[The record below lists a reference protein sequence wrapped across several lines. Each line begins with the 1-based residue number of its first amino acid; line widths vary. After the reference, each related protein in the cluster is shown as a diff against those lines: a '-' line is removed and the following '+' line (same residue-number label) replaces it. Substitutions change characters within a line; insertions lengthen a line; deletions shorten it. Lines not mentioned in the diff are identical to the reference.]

1 MDSTN
6 LGEQAIS
13 KAAEL
18 GIASQLDEAENL
30 DVSVRTNPLD
40 LMQGEIDSISVKGE
54 GLVMKKELRA
64 EKLRI
69 ETNSISI
76 NSIKAA
82 MGNIELTQPTETR
95 MLVVLKEEDLQNALN
110 SEYIKD
116 KLQNL
121 KINCEGEKTNVK
133 IERVKFKL
141 LDEGKIGL
149 DADIYVVE
157 RDSNEKISLTAV
169 PEIDNAGNCIALN
182 SVEYLESVNSNSE
195 VAKAIIN
202 SAEEILDLRN
212 FELDTMSL
220 RVRKLDVKLGK
231 LTIEAD
237 AEIKDFPQ
245 TSQTP

>member
-1 MDSTN
+1 MVSEKKSN
-6 LGEQAIS
+6 RAIS

-18 GIASQLDEAENL
+18 GIASQLDEADDL
-30 DVSVRTNPLD
+30 DIDVRTSPLD
-40 LMQGEIDSISVKGE
+40 LTQGEIDSVSVEGE

-64 EKLRI
+64 EKLKV

-82 MGNIELTQPTETR
+82 MGNIELIQPTDAR

-110 SEYIKD
+110 SEYIQN
-116 KLQNL
+116 KLQSL
-121 KINCEGEKTNVK
+121 EIEYEGEKLNAK
-133 IERVKFKL
+133 IEGVKFEL
-141 LDEGKIGL
+141 LDDGKIGL
-149 DADIYVVE
+149 NASVYLVE
-157 RDSNEKISLTAV
+157 QNSQEKISLTAI
-169 PEIDNAGNCIALN
+169 PEVDNAGNCINLE
-182 SVEYLESVNSNSE
+182 SVEYLENARSDAE
-195 VAKAIIN
+195 VAKAIVS

-220 RVRKLDVKLGK
+220 RVRKLDVRRGK

-245 TSQTP
+245 DS

>member
-1 MDSTN
+1 MASANKGDR
-6 LGEQAIS
+6 AIS
-13 KAAEL
+13 KVAEL
-18 GIASQLDEAENL
+18 GIESQLDNADNL
-30 DVSVRTNPLD
+30 DVNVRTNPLD
-40 LMQGEIDSISVKGE
+40 LMQGEIDSVSVKGE

-69 ETNSISI
+69 ETSNISI

-82 MGNIELTQPTETR
+82 MGNIELIQPTDAR

-110 SEYIKD
+110 SEYIKN

-121 KINCEGEKTNVK
+121 EIECEGEKAHAK
-133 IERVKFKL
+133 IEQVKFVL
-141 LDEGKIGL
+141 LDDGKIGL
-149 DADIYVVE
+149 NADVYLVE
-157 RDSNEKISLTAV
+157 KNNNSKISLTAI
-169 PEIDNAGNCIALN
+169 PEIDNAGNCINLK
-182 SVEYLESVNSNSE
+182 SVEYLENKGSNIE
-195 VAKAIIN
+195 VAKAIVS

-212 FELDTMSL
+212 FELDQMSL

-245 TSQTP
+245 DS